1 MKGGAGQRAGV
12 GEGEPCQL
20 SAAKSGGW
28 SVSPAQEPRPT
39 PRLWV
44 QHPHPAA
51 SQQLP
56 LEGADWSQEPP
67 PAPLGSPRPRRS
79 LGQRRDKRR
88 LCPTPGLHSPL
99 FLEAGSGP
107 PIPREQL
114 LGPQDLWPRSCEP
127 SGPGLSS
134 GQANPVLH
142 WDLRNG
148 IRARPR
154 SSQAGMWRAGPI
166 FYFCTMGQVGRQ
178 LAIIGDDINQRYDSE
193 FQAMLQHLQ
202 PTAENA
208 YEYFIKIASRP
219 AASTTACS
227 RVALTGAAW
236 WLS

>member
-20 SAAKSGGW
+20 SAAKCGGW

-67 PAPLGSPRPRRS
+67 APLGSPRPRGS
-79 LGQRRDKRR
+79 LGQRRDKPR

-99 FLEAGSGP
+99 FLEAGPGP

-127 SGPGLSS
+127 SGPGLRS
-134 GQANPVLH
+134 GQVRWEGLVHPPSFWQPQTLGWGYREPAGSRVRKGRSG
-142 WDLRNG
+142 DL
-148 IRARPR
+148 
-154 SSQAGMWRAGPI
+154 SEQL
-166 FYFCTMGQVGRQ
+166 RQ
-178 LAIIGDDINQRYDSE
+178 LLLG
-193 FQAMLQHLQ
+193 
-202 PTAENA
+202 T
-208 YEYFIKIASRP
+208 
-219 AASTTACS
+219 
-227 RVALTGAAW
+227 
-236 WLS
+236 